1 MKKALVLA
9 GIAMFFSATVR
20 AGELQGAP
28 AFDAASLGAI
38 ELSAAV
44 PASGGPVEAGD
55 AVKGG
60 EMAWPGPMQS
70 LKHAPSAEQ
79 ARETARRNEALGQR
93 FRSSDRVEVPYRP
106 YADYEKI
113 GYLLLSAN
121 FDLDSHHAKRALA
134 RALPEDATLVLFW
147 NRFSADDKE
156 WLLSK
161 YQGAIDPKRIKFLE
175 LPTGDKGFWARDGA
189 PVPMI
194 DKDNKLALIDA
205 VYYHGFEADKQI
217 SETFHA
223 GYAKHDYG
231 FEGGNFQA
239 NTKGDCM
246 IVNNDR
252 HDKIPNGIFAQ
263 YYGCKQVIRLP
274 HVTGIGHVDE
284 VARFIN
290 DNVIVTSIPEYKP
303 VLERKGFTVHMLP
316 RPAQPYETYVNSL
329 IMNDRVV
336 VPIFDE
342 DTDAQA
348 LAVYE
353 SLGLKAT
360 GGYSM
365 TLSNEGL
372 GSIHCITMTYPHVP
386 MADLAK
392 ALGGR
397 EI

>member
-1 MKKALVLA
+1 MKKVLVLA
-9 GIAMFFSATVR
+9 GIAVFLAAGVR
-20 AGELQGAP
+20 AGDLQGAP
-28 AFDAASLGAI
+28 AFDAAALGAI
-38 ELSAAV
+38 DLSAAV
-44 PASGGPVEAGD
+44 PASGGPAEAGP

-60 EMAWPGPMQS
+60 EKAWPGPMKS
-70 LKHAPSAEQ
+70 LKRAPTPEQ
-79 ARETARRNEALGQR
+79 AREEAQRNAALGR
-93 FRSSDRVEVPYRP
+93 AFRAPAKAAVTYRP
-106 YADYEKI
+106 YADYEKV

-134 RALPEDATLVLFW
+134 RALPADATLVLFW
-147 NRFSADDKE
+147 DKIGAE
-156 WLLSK
+156 DKDWLLSK
-161 YQGAIDPKRIKFLE
+161 YQGTIDPKRIKFLE
-175 LPTGDKGFWARDGA
+175 LPTGENGFWARDGA

-194 DKDNKLALIDA
+194 DKDNKLVLIDA
-205 VYYHGFEADKQI
+205 VYYHKFEADKLI
-217 SETFHA
+217 SEIFHA

-252 HDKIPNGIFAQ
+252 HSAIPDGIFAQ

-290 DNVIVTSIPEYKP
+290 DKTIVTAIPEYKP
-303 VLERKGFTVHMLP
+303 ILTGKGFTVHMLP
-316 RPAQPYETYVNSL
+316 RPAQPYENYVNSL

-342 DTDAQA
+342 ETDAQA
-348 LAVYE
+348 LKVYE

-365 TLSNEGL
+365 TLSNDGL